1 MSAPS
6 SLLSVTCP
14 QLNADQIK
22 WKIPE
27 AIPKL
32 LLLLF
37 FISKTPFLKN
47 LFNFIS
53 CVLVSD
59 PGTGV
64 TNGCELQS
72 VCWGLNPSPLEEQ

>member
-37 FISKTPFLKN
+37 FINKTPFLKN

-53 CVLVSD
+53 CVL
-59 PGTGV
+59 
-64 TNGCELQS
+64 CQILELELQTVVS
-72 VCWGLNPSPLEEQ
+72 CKVCAGD